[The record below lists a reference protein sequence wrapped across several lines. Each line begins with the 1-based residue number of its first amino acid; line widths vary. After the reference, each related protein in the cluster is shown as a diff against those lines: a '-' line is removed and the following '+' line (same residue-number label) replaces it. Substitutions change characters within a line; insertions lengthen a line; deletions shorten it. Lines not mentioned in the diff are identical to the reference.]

1 MSPLL
6 IFTSLVHIMTKN
18 KMCTAPCACSAL
30 NACTALQTRS
40 LLMLWLLSCCRCGR
54 RRVTDPSFCY
64 ALHKI
69 ITKKLEKSKRLVVS
83 VVSAVDFLRIRESL
97 WPLVIRLVEREA
109 MSSRKRSRG
118 ARATASENG
127 RSLRQKAS
135 SKSVYVDGLSG
146 KDYTQSSTLV
156 LNSRRAELTNFFYLN
171 SREFLNFPHENQ
183 SIFA

>member
-6 IFTSLVHIMTKN
+6 ISTSLVHIMTKHYT
-18 KMCTAPCACSAL
+18 MRVQCMSAL

-40 LLMLWLLSCCRCGR
+40 LLMMLWLLSCCRR
-54 RRVTDPSFCY
+54 RRVTDPSFCF

-69 ITKKLEKSKRLVVS
+69 ITKKNLKNRNGWS
-83 VVSAVDFLRIRESL
+83 FLLSFFCESENLL
-97 WPLVIRLVEREA
+97 WLLVIRLVEREA

-146 KDYTQSSTLV
+146 KDYLHQACFFTDFRQTQGE
-156 LNSRRAELTNFFYLN
+156 LNSRSFLN
-171 SREFLNFPHENQ
+171 SRFY
-183 SIFA
+183 